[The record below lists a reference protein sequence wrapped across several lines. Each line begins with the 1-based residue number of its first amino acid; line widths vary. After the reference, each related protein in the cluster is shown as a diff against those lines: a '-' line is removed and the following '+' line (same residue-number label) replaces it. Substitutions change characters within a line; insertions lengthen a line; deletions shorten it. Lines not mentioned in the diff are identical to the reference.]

1 MMKPSW
7 PRPHKII
14 HYIFLILPIFPRLLQ
29 EAPELTAEDE
39 AKAKKLYK
47 SSLKGTSEEGLN
59 TFKFKG
65 AMLEM

>member
-1 MMKPSW
+1 
-7 PRPHKII
+7 
-14 HYIFLILPIFPRLLQ
+14 LILPIFPRLLQ

-47 SSLKGTSEEGLN
+47 SSLTGTSEEGLN

>member
-1 MMKPSW
+1 
-7 PRPHKII
+7 
-14 HYIFLILPIFPRLLQ
+14 LILPIFPRLLQ